1 LIAEGRTAAT
11 TSAATTTPT
20 TSAAATATTTA
31 AATAAATPAVG
42 VLIIDRDRG
51 RHDRH
56 RRNHRLN
63 SHDRLDDFLAVSFAS
78 LLSGIGAARAR
89 TVRSAPAL

>member
-11 TSAATTTPT
+11 TSAAP
-20 TSAAATATTTA
+20 AATATTTA
-31 AATAAATPAVG
+31 AATATATLAVG
-42 VLIIDRDRG
+42 VPIIDRDRG
-51 RHDRH
+51 RYDRH

-78 LLSGIGAARAR
+78 LLSGIGAGRAR